1 MKLLFDENL
10 SFRLPRE
17 LADVFPES
25 LHVEDVGLDQSDD
38 EAIRRYA
45 VEHGFAIVTKDADFA
60 EHCLVKG
67 APPKVVWIRRG
78 NCSTATVESL
88 LRVHREE
95 IDELGRSN
103 TPLLRL
109 L

>member
-10 SFRLPRE
+10 SFRLPRV
-17 LADVFPES
+17 LADLFPES
-25 LHVEDVGLDQSDD
+25 LHVEDMGLDQSDD

-67 APPKVVWIRRG
+67 APPTLVWIRRG

-88 LRVHREE
+88 LCVHRHE
-95 IDELGRSN
+95 IDELGRSDA
-103 TPLLRL
+103 PLLRL

>member
-1 MKLLFDENL
+1 LKLLFDENL
-10 SFRLPRE
+10 SFRLARM
-17 LADVFPES
+17 LADLFPAS
-25 LHVEDVGLDQSDD
+25 IHVQDVGLERSDD
-38 EAIRRYA
+38 EAIRSYA

-78 NCSTATVESL
+78 NCSTATAESL

-95 IDELGRSN
+95 IDELGKREAA
-103 TPLLRL
+103 LLRL

>member
-1 MKLLFDENL
+1 LKLLFDENL
-10 SFRLPRE
+10 SFRLPRV
-17 LADVFPES
+17 LAKLFPES
-25 LHVEDVGLDQSDD
+25 LHVEDVGLEASDD

-45 VEHGFAIVTKDADFA
+45 VEHGFAVVTKDADFA

-88 LRVHREE
+88 LRVNREA
-95 IDELGRSN
+95 IDEFGKSDA
-103 TPLLRL
+103 PLLRL

>member
-10 SFRLPRE
+10 SFRLPRD
-17 LADVFPES
+17 LAHLFPES

-60 EHCLVKG
+60 
-67 APPKVVWIRRG
+67 
-78 NCSTATVESL
+78 
-88 LRVHREE
+88 
-95 IDELGRSN
+95 
-103 TPLLRL
+103 
-109 L
+109 

>member
-10 SFRLPRE
+10 SFRLPRA
-17 LADVFPES
+17 LTDLFPDS
-25 LHVEDVGLDQSDD
+25 LHVEDVGLGRSDD

-88 LRVHREE
+88 LRVHRAE
-95 IDELGRSN
+95 IDEFGNSGS
-103 TPLLRL
+103 PLLRL

>member
-10 SFRLPRE
+10 SFRIPRA
-17 LADVFPES
+17 LADLFPES
-25 LHVEDVGLDQSDD
+25 LHVGDVGLEQSDD

-45 VEHGFAIVTKDADFA
+45 VEHGLAIVTKDADFA

-88 LRVHREE
+88 LRVHRAE
-95 IDELGRSN
+95 IAEFGKSDA
-103 TPLLRL
+103 PLLRVL
-109 L
+109 

>member
-1 MKLLFDENL
+1 LKLLFDENL
-10 SFRLPRE
+10 SFRLPRVLAE
-17 LADVFPES
+17 LFPGS
-25 LHVEDVGLDQSDD
+25 LHVEDVGLEAGDD

-45 VEHGFAIVTKDADFA
+45 VEHGFAVVTKDTDFA

-67 APPKVVWIRRG
+67 APPKLVWIRRG

-88 LRVHREE
+88 LRVHRED
-95 IDELGRSN
+95 IDEFGRSDA
-103 TPLLRL
+103 PLLRL

>member
-10 SFRLPRE
+10 SFRLPRVLAE
-17 LADVFPES
+17 LFPES
-25 LHVEDVGLDQSDD
+25 LHVEDVGLEASED
-38 EAIRRYA
+38 ETIRRYA
-45 VEHGFAIVTKDADFA
+45 VQHSFAVVTKDADFA

-88 LRVHREE
+88 LRVHRNE
-95 IDELGRSN
+95 IEELGRSDAA
-103 TPLLRL
+103 LLRL

>member
-10 SFRLPRE
+10 SFRLPRVLAE
-17 LADVFPES
+17 LFPES
-25 LHVEDVGLDQSDD
+25 LHVEDVGLEASDD

-45 VEHGFAIVTKDADFA
+45 VEHGFAVVTKDADFA

-78 NCSTATVESL
+78 NCSKIYPQAGP
-88 LRVHREE
+88 
-95 IDELGRSN
+95 ID
-103 TPLLRL
+103 
-109 L
+109 

>member
-10 SFRLPRE
+10 SFRLPRQ
-17 LADVFPES
+17 LGNLFPES

-38 EAIRRYA
+38 DAIRRYA
-45 VEHGFAIVTKDADFA
+45 AEHGFAIVTKDADFA
-60 EHCLVKG
+60 EHCLIKG
-67 APPKVVWIRRG
+67 SPPKVVWIRRG

-88 LRVHREE
+88 LRVHHEE
-95 IDELGRSN
+95 IDELGRAEVS
-103 TPLLRL
+103 LLRL

>member
-10 SFRLPRE
+10 SFRLPRV
-17 LADVFPES
+17 LADLFPES
-25 LHVEDVGLDQSDD
+25 RHVEDVGLEQSDD
-38 EAIRRYA
+38 ESIGHYA
-45 VEHGFAIVTKDADFA
+45 VEHGFAIVTKDAEFA

-88 LRVHREE
+88 LRVHHHE
-95 IDELGRSN
+95 IDELGRSDA
-103 TPLLRL
+103 PLLRL

>member
-10 SFRLPRE
+10 TFRLARVPAE
-17 LADVFPES
+17 PFPES
-25 LHVEDVGLDQSDD
+25 LHVEDVGLETSEDD
-38 EAIRRYA
+38 AIRRYA
-45 VEHGFAIVTKDADFA
+45 VEHGLAVVTKDADFA
-60 EHCLVKG
+60 ERCLVKG

-88 LRVHREE
+88 LRVHRDE
-95 IDELGRSN
+95 IEELGRSDAA
-103 TPLLRL
+103 LIRL

>member
-1 MKLLFDENL
+1 LKLLFDENL
-10 SFRLPRE
+10 SFRLPRV
-17 LADVFPES
+17 LADLFPES
-25 LHVEDVGLDQSDD
+25 LRVEDVDLDSSDG
-38 EAIRRYA
+38 EVIRRYA
-45 VEHGFAIVTKDADFA
+45 VEHGLAIVTKDADFA
-60 EHCLVKG
+60 EHCLVMG

-95 IDELGRSN
+95 IDELGKSEA
-103 TPLLRL
+103 PLLRL

>member
-10 SFRLPRE
+10 SPRLPRV
-17 LADVFPES
+17 LGDLFPDS
-25 LHVEDVGLDQSDD
+25 LHVEDAGLDESAD
-38 EAIRRYA
+38 EIIRSYA
-45 VEHGFAIVTKDADFA
+45 VEHGLAIVTKDAEFA

-88 LRVHREE
+88 LRVHRDE
-95 IDELGRSN
+95 IDELGKSDA
-103 TPLLRL
+103 PLLRL

>member
-1 MKLLFDENL
+1 LKLLFDENL
-10 SFRLPRE
+10 SFRLPRV
-17 LADVFPES
+17 LAEHFPGS
-25 LHVEDVGLDQSDD
+25 LHVEDVDLDQSDD
-38 EAIRRYA
+38 VAIRRYA
-45 VEHGFAIVTKDADFA
+45 VEHGFTIITKDADFA

-95 IDELGRSN
+95 IDELGRS
-103 TPLLRL
+103 TAALLRIL
-109 L
+109 

>member
-1 MKLLFDENL
+1 LKLLFDENL

-17 LADVFPES
+17 LGDLFPES

-45 VEHGFAIVTKDADFA
+45 VGHGFAIVTKDADFA
-60 EHCLVKG
+60 EYCLVKG

-95 IDELGRSN
+95 IDEFGKSD

>member
-1 MKLLFDENL
+1 LKLLFDENL
-10 SFRLPRE
+10 PFRLPRVLAE
-17 LADVFPES
+17 LFPES
-25 LHVEDVGLDQSDD
+25 LHVEDGGLEASED

-45 VEHGFAIVTKDADFA
+45 VEHGFAVVTKDADFA

-88 LRVHREE
+88 LRVHRDE
-95 IDELGRSN
+95 IEELGRSDAA
-103 TPLLRL
+103 LLRL

>member
-10 SFRLPRE
+10 SPRLPRV
-17 LADVFPES
+17 LGDLFPDS
-25 LHVEDVGLDQSDD
+25 LHVEDAGLDESAD
-38 EAIRRYA
+38 EIIRRYA
-45 VEHGFAIVTKDADFA
+45 VEHGLAIVTKDAEFA

-88 LRVHREE
+88 LRVHRDE
-95 IDELGRSN
+95 IDELGKSDA
-103 TPLLRL
+103 PLLRL

>member
-1 MKLLFDENL
+1 LKLLFDENL
-10 SFRLPRE
+10 SFRLPQD
-17 LADVFPES
+17 LADLFPES
-25 LHVEDVGLDQSDD
+25 LHVEDVRLDQSDD

-60 EHCLVKG
+60 EHCLVRG

-95 IDELGRSN
+95 IDEFGKSDA
-103 TPLLRL
+103 PLLRL

>member
-10 SFRLPRE
+10 SFRLPRV
-17 LADVFPES
+17 LAERFPES
-25 LHVEDVGLDQSDD
+25 LHVEEIGLDQSDD

-60 EHCLVKG
+60 EHSLVKD
-67 APPKVVWIRRG
+67 ASPKGVWIRRG
-78 NCSTATVESL
+78 NGSTATIESL

-95 IDELGRSN
+95 IDALGKGDTR
-103 TPLLRL
+103 LLRL

>member
-1 MKLLFDENL
+1 LKLLFDANL
-10 SFRLPRE
+10 SFRLPRA
-17 LADVFPES
+17 LADFFPES
-25 LHVEDVGLDQSDD
+25 LHVKDVGLGASDD
-38 EAIRRYA
+38 DAIRRYA

-78 NCSTATVESL
+78 NCSTATAESL
-88 LRVHREE
+88 LRVPRDE
-95 IDELGRSN
+95 IDELGRSDA
-103 TPLLRL
+103 PLLRL

>member
-17 LADVFPES
+17 LADLFPGS
-25 LHVEDVGLDQSDD
+25 VHVEDVRLDRSDD

-60 EHCLVKG
+60 EHCLVRG
-67 APPKVVWIRRG
+67 APPSVVWICRG
-78 NCSTATVESL
+78 NCSTATVASL

-95 IDELGRSN
+95 IDELGRSDSS
-103 TPLLRL
+103 LLRL

>member
-1 MKLLFDENL
+1 MKLLFDVNL
-10 SFRLPRE
+10 SFRLPRA
-17 LADVFPES
+17 LCDLFPDS
-25 LHVEDVGLDQSDD
+25 LHVGDVGLDRSDD

-60 EHCLVKG
+60 EHSLVKG

-88 LRVHREE
+88 LRVHRAE
-95 IDELGRSN
+95 IDELSN
-103 TPLLRL
+103 SGAPLLRL

>member
-10 SFRLPRE
+10 SFRLPRALSE
-17 LADVFPES
+17 LFPES

-45 VEHGFAIVTKDADFA
+45 VEHDFTIVTKDADFA

-88 LRVHREE
+88 LCVHREE
-95 IDELGRSN
+95 IDELGMSDTR
-103 TPLLRL
+103 LLRL

>member
-1 MKLLFDENL
+1 MKLLLDENL
-10 SFRLPRE
+10 SPRLPRV
-17 LADVFPES
+17 LGDLFPDS
-25 LHVEDVGLDQSDD
+25 LHVEDAGLDESAD
-38 EAIRRYA
+38 EIIRRYA
-45 VEHGFAIVTKDADFA
+45 VEHGLAIVTKDAEFA

-88 LRVHREE
+88 LRVHRDE
-95 IDELGRSN
+95 IDELGKSDA
-103 TPLLRL
+103 PLLRL